1 MLSFEWDDGKAASN
15 WRKHG
20 VTFEEAA
27 SVFEDPLA
35 AIFEDEAH
43 SWGERREI
51 IVGHSKRGR
60 LLLVVFAERSEV
72 IRVISSRE
80 ATRRERSD
88 YERRT

>member
-43 SWGERREI
+43 SWGSDARSSW
-51 IVGHSKRGR
+51 VTPRGVAFCSWS
-60 LLLVVFAERSEV
+60 LLSEV
-72 IRVISSRE
+72 R
-80 ATRRERSD
+80 
-88 YERRT
+88 